1 MNHSMDVP
9 IIIIQPSRGWVSLK
23 LHELW
28 EYRELLYFLVWR
40 DVKVR
45 YKQTVLGAAWAVIQP
60 FMAMVVFSI
69 FFGKLARMPSDGI
82 PYPLFAYAALV
93 PWGFFANGLSQAS
106 NSLVGSSHLITKV
119 YFPRLVVP
127 ISSVISGIVDFVLA
141 FAVLLG
147 MMLYFGIFPTINV
160 IWLPFLLL
168 LAFVTAL
175 GVGMWLSALN
185 VEFRDIRYVLP
196 FLTQF
201 WMFATPIVYPS
212 SLLSE
217 PWRTI
222 YGLNPM
228 VGVVEGF
235 RWALL
240 GTQTAPGPIVI
251 VSAMAAVIIL
261 VGGAF
266 YFRKMEKTFADIV

>member
-1 MNHSMDVP
+1 MNNVSDIPV
-9 IIIIQPSRGWVSLK
+9 ILIKPSKGWVSLK

-45 YKQTVLGAAWAVIQP
+45 YKQTVLGAAWAIIQP
-60 FMAMVVFSI
+60 FFTMVVFSL
-69 FFGKLARMPSDGI
+69 FFGKLAKMPSDGI
-82 PYPLFAYAALV
+82 PYPLFSYAALV
-93 PWGFFANGLSQAS
+93 PWAFFANGLSQAS

-127 ISSVISGIVDFVLA
+127 ISSVISGILDFALA
-141 FAVLLG
+141 FIVLLG
-147 MMLYFGIFPTINV
+147 MTLYYGIIPTFNV
-160 IWLPFLLL
+160 IWLPFLLF

-175 GVGMWLSALN
+175 GVGMWFSALN
-185 VEFRDIRYVLP
+185 VQFRDVRYILP

-212 SLLSE
+212 SLLPE
-217 PWRTI
+217 PWRTV

-251 VSAMAAVIIL
+251 VSSLASIAIL
-261 VGGAF
+261 IGGAF
-266 YFRKMEKTFADIV
+266 YFRRMEKTFADLV